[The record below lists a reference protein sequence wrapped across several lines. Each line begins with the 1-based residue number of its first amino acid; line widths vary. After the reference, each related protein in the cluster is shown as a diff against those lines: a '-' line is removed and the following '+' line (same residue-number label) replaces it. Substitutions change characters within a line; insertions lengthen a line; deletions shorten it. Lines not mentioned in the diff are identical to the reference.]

1 MAITEA
7 LTVTLIVLKILKI
20 INWNWF
26 FVLLPEIIAIIFYM
40 MIIVFNIIIFI
51 WKIRKWENKQGE

>member
-7 LTVTLIVLKILKI
+7 LTATFIVLKILKI
-20 INWNWF
+20 INWSWF

-40 MIIVFNIIIFI
+40 MIIAFNIIIFI
-51 WKIRKWENKQGE
+51 WKIRSWENKQGE